1 MSSGIET
8 EKGRIS
14 VHTENILPIIKKWLY
29 SEKEIFV
36 RELISNGFDAIT
48 KLRKIALSEDIFQAD
63 QTDYAVN
70 ITVDRENKKL
80 IIEDNG
86 VGMTADEVRTYITQ
100 IAFSGAEEFAK
111 RYQENEGDQSSIIGH
126 FGLGFFSSFMV
137 ASRVEIQTRSY
148 QPDAAPAYWTGDG
161 GEEYELGPGNR
172 ENRGTSIILHVDEA
186 ELLDVTH
193 INGLVRRY
201 CDFIPIPVRVD
212 GAQVNRQEPLWAKQ
226 PSQLK
231 REDYIEFY
239 KYLYPFQPEPLFY
252 VHLNV
257 DHPFRLQGIL
267 YFPKLS
273 HELDL
278 NRTNVKVFCKQVFVS
293 DEAQELIPRYLTVLQ
308 GMIDLPDL
316 PLNVSRSYLQNEPQI
331 KKIAAHIVKKTADRL
346 SEEFRK
352 SRSDFEKIWN
362 DIAPFVKF
370 SALSDERF
378 YDQVKEALLY
388 ELAGEGAGDSGKKFV
403 TLDEYITENTARTS
417 GKIYYASDLRAQAG
431 PLGLLRAQGI
441 QVLLLETLI
450 DTHFIQFLEGKESG
464 RQFVRIDAELAEHVL
479 EGSASKIVGADNKSQ
494 DEQLTALF
502 KRAIGDD
509 KVLIRVEALK
519 SEEVPA
525 MILLPEHVRRFSEM
539 SAHMN
544 EKRPDFPKE
553 HTLLLNSRH
562 PVIRKLC
569 KPQLIVGEAGPGK
582 PELAA
587 LQIYRL
593 ARLMQGGMT
602 AADVEGFVGDT
613 YRLLDTLL

>member
-1 MSSGIET
+1 MSQGIEV

-14 VHTENILPIIKKWLY
+14 VNTQNILPIIKKWLY

-48 KLRKIALSEDIFQAD
+48 KLRKIALSEEIFQSD
-63 QTDYAVN
+63 MTDYAVN
-70 ITVDRENKKL
+70 ISIDREHKTL
-80 IIEDNG
+80 TIEDNG
-86 VGMTADEVRTYITQ
+86 VGMTADEIKTYITQ
-100 IAFSGAEEFAK
+100 IAFSGAEEFAR

-148 QPDAAPAYWTGDG
+148 RPDAVSAYWTGDG
-161 GEEYELGPGNR
+161 GEEYEMGPGSR

-186 ELLDVTH
+186 ELLDLAHVSA
-193 INGLVRRY
+193 LVRRY

-212 GAQVNRQEPLWAKQ
+212 GAQVNRQEPLWARQ
-226 PSQLK
+226 PSALK
-231 REDYIEFY
+231 KEDYIEFY
-239 KYLYPFQPEPLFY
+239 KYLYPHQPEPLFY

-267 YFPKLS
+267 YFPKLA

-293 DEAQELIPRYLTVLQ
+293 DEAQELIPKYLTVLQ

-331 KKIAAHIVKKTADRL
+331 KKIASHIVKKTADRL
-346 SEEFRK
+346 TEEFRK
-352 SRSDFEKIWN
+352 SRQDFEKIWS

-370 SALSDERF
+370 SAMSDERF
-378 YDQVKEALLY
+378 FDQVKEALLFKV
-388 ELAGEGAGDSGKKFV
+388 AGESEKKFV
-403 TLDEYITENTARTS
+403 TLDEYVTENTARTS
-417 GKIYYASDLRAQAG
+417 GKIYYASDVRGQAG
-431 PLGLLRAQGI
+431 PLSLLRAQNI
-441 QVLLLETLI
+441 EVLLLDTLI
-450 DTHFIQFLEGKESG
+450 DTHFIQFLESKETG

-479 EGSASKIVGADNKSQ
+479 EGSSSKIVGADNKNQ

-502 KRAIGDD
+502 KGAIKDD
-509 KVLIRVEALK
+509 KVQIRVEALK

-539 SAHMN
+539 TAHMS

-553 HTLLLNSRH
+553 HTLLVNSRH
-562 PVIRKLC
+562 PVIRKLAA
-569 KPQLIVGEAGPGK
+569 PQLIVGGQGGGK
-582 PELAA
+582 SELAA

-593 ARLMQGGMT
+593 ARLMQGGMSS
-602 AADVEGFVGDT
+602 AEVDGFVADT
-613 YRLLDTLL
+613 YRLLDTML